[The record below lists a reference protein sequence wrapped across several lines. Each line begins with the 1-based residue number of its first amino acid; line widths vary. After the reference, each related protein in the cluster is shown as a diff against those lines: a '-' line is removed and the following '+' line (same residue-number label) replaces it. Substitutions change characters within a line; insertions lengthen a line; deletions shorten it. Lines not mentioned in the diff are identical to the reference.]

1 MLIRLLIYL
10 VIGALIYR
18 TAKNWFGSGSRHEKV
33 QGGGNTPIRADDVM
47 IQDPQCG
54 VYFAK
59 RDGVSLID
67 GNQELHFCSEK
78 CKESYLAQRKNS
90 R

>member
-1 MLIRLLIYL
+1 MFIRLLIYIL
-10 VIGALIYR
+10 LGVFIYR
-18 TAKNWFGSGSRHEKV
+18 AVKNWSR
-33 QGGGNTPIRADDVM
+33 GGGSKKMSSTDRTSLRADDVM

-67 GNQELHFCSEK
+67 GGQELHFCSEA
-78 CKESYLAQRKNS
+78 CKEKYLAARKS
-90 R
+90 TL